1 MKREAIDT
9 RTLVRT
15 ETTHL
20 CLDSQFNLPGLII
33 PIGIN
38 IYNVPGGK
46 PSRRDVGDLSFHNRS
61 CRNCSNEL
69 SVSEPGPDQ
78 YMKVSFAV
86 AKLVP

>member
-38 IYNVPGGK
+38 IYDVPGRK
-46 PSRRDVGDLSFHNRS
+46 PSRRDVGDFESSRSKLSQLLGRTV
-61 CRNCSNEL
+61 C
-69 SVSEPGPDQ
+69 
-78 YMKVSFAV
+78 
-86 AKLVP
+86 